1 MDLINI
7 KNIIEVALLSAG
19 KPLSMD
25 DLNNILE
32 DGQVSDKSEL
42 KKIIDELKIEYDAKG
57 LEIKEVATGF
67 RIQLKSDMTK
77 YLSKLWEIKSP
88 RYSRALFETLAL
100 IAYRQP
106 ITRGEIEEVRGVSMS
121 TNIIRT
127 LAERNW
133 IRVVGH
139 RDVPGR
145 PEMFATTKEFLDYFG
160 LKKLDQLP
168 PLKDLSDWES
178 LRIQLDLPEVDE
190 IIFSDEPPDSIE
202 IKYKTENLD
211 EEIDPQEIGHAE
223 IIADSNMEDIIP
235 SQAQDEQS
243 NVESLITNPEDKDT
257 R

>member
-223 IIADSNMEDIIP
+223 LIADSNMEDIIP

-243 NVESLITNPEDKDT
+243 NVESLIINPEDKDT

>member
-32 DGQVSDKSEL
+32 DERISGKSEL

-106 ITRGEIEEVRGVSMS
+106 ITRGEIEEVRGVSVS

-223 IIADSNMEDIIP
+223 LIADSNMEGIIP

>member
-19 KPLSMD
+19 KPLSID
-25 DLNNILE
+25 DLNNILG
-32 DGQVSDKSEL
+32 DGQISDKSEL

-223 IIADSNMEDIIP
+223 LIADSNMEDIIP

-243 NVESLITNPEDKDT
+243 NVESLIINPEDKDT

>member
-32 DGQVSDKSEL
+32 DEQVSGKSEL

-106 ITRGEIEEVRGVSMS
+106 ITRGEIEEVRGVSVS

-178 LRIQLDLPEVDE
+178 LRVQLDLPEVDE
-190 IIFSDEPPDSIE
+190 IIFSDEPPNSIE

-223 IIADSNMEDIIP
+223 LIADSNMEDIIP

-243 NVESLITNPEDKDT
+243 NVESLIINPEDKDT
-257 R
+257 S

>member
-19 KPLSMD
+19 KPLSVD

-32 DGQVSDKSEL
+32 DEQVSGKSEL

-178 LRIQLDLPEVDE
+178 LRVQLDLPEVDE

-223 IIADSNMEDIIP
+223 LIADSNMEDIIP

-243 NVESLITNPEDKDT
+243 NVESLIINPEDKDT

>member
-223 IIADSNMEDIIP
+223 LIADSNMEDIIP

-257 R
+257 S

>member
-32 DGQVSDKSEL
+32 DEQVSGKSEL

-223 IIADSNMEDIIP
+223 LIADSNMEDIIP

-243 NVESLITNPEDKDT
+243 NVESLIINPEDKDT

>member
-32 DGQVSDKSEL
+32 DEQVSGKSEL
-42 KKIIDELKIEYDAKG
+42 KKIIDELKIEYNAKG

-223 IIADSNMEDIIP
+223 LIANSNMEDIIP